1 MRRFTNVG
9 LASLGLLLGT
19 AGCNGFLTGDKL
31 STDPNLPSVASAA
44 QLLVAVQ
51 AAQFAYQ
58 EGTVPMMMCMWVQS
72 CAATNGRFVEQAGRY
87 VYGAGSNIGAN
98 PGDWSLIYDGGG
110 LIDIHQIE
118 KDVRPAGDSTFLAIA
133 KIWEAFTVGSA
144 ADMWGSIPYTQ
155 IATSATPDTDSQ
167 FAVYD
172 SVQSLLSQAIAEL
185 QNGAGAGPGAGDF
198 IFGGNRPSWIAAAN
212 TLKARYY
219 LHTVQAA
226 GAGKLPGGFT
236 AAQQYNKAIAAA
248 LAGIGDPTG
257 AHDFRALHNASTSQ
271 RNMWA
276 QFQTSSGFGGDLE
289 AGKPLTDLM
298 LARNDPRLP
307 LYFCQN
313 TTVAWKPSTIYHH
326 GSAIQDSLGHVEIV
340 TAPTDTA
347 GHSSGATTPVW
358 APAKG
363 ATTTDGALTWTNFG
377 IPYGGDDFNTT
388 QPAALVSNFNCQPLR
403 FSDTFSVP
411 YVTYSE
417 NELIL
422 AEAYN
427 QTGNDA
433 LALTHLNNERAVPGS
448 ASGMPTLTALP
459 ALVGITGAA
468 LYDSIMT
475 EKKIALFQNIE
486 TVMDYRRTCL
496 PAVTP
501 VIPNVLNLTKVP
513 GELFYPPQERR
524 ANAANIPTES
534 QEIATG
540 LRTEANVSACP

>member
-9 LASLGLLLGT
+9 LASLGLLFGT

-58 EGTVPMMMCMWVQS
+58 EGTVAMMMCEWVQS
-72 CAATNGRFVEQAGRY
+72 CGATNGRFVEQAGRY

-98 PGDWSLIYDGGG
+98 PGDWALIYDGGG

-144 ADMWGSIPYTQ
+144 ADMWGSLPYTQ
-155 IATSATPDTDSQ
+155 IATSATPDTDTQ

-172 SVQSLLSQAIAEL
+172 SVQSLLSQAITEL
-185 QNGAGAGPGAGDF
+185 QSGAGAGPGPGDF
-198 IFGGNRPSWIAAAN
+198 IFGGDRPSWIAAAY

-219 LHTVQAA
+219 LHTVEAA
-226 GAGKLPGGFT
+226 GAGRLPGGFT

-248 LAGIGDPTG
+248 ALGIADNTG
-257 AHDFRALHNASTSQ
+257 AHDFRALHTASTSQ

-289 AGKPLTDLM
+289 AGKQLVDFM
-298 LARNDPRLP
+298 NARSDPRLP
-307 LYFCQN
+307 LYFCKN
-313 TTVAWKPSTIYHH
+313 AN
-326 GSAIQDSLGHVEIV
+326 GG
-340 TAPTDTA
+340 
-347 GHSSGATTPVW
+347 
-358 APAKG
+358 
-363 ATTTDGALTWTNFG
+363 
-377 IPYGGDDFNTT
+377 YGGDDFNAT

-403 FSDTFSVP
+403 FSDTFGVP
-411 YVTYSE
+411 YVTYAE

-448 ASGMPTLTALP
+448 ASGVTLTALP
-459 ALVGITGAA
+459 TLVGITGAA
-468 LYDSIMT
+468 LLDSIMV

-496 PAVTP
+496 PAITAVT
-501 VIPNVLNLTKVP
+501 PNVLNLTKVP

-524 ANAANIPTES
+524 ANAAHIPTES
-534 QEIATG
+534 QEIASG
-540 LRTEANVSACP
+540 LRTEADVNACP